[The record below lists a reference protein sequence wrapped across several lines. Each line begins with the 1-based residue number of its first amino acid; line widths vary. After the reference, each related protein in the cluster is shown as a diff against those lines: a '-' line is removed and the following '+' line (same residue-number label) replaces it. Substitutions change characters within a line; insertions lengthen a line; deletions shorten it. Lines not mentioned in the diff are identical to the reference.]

1 MKKIC
6 TVLTICLIVFLNL
19 GAVFEIDAE
28 RNACL
33 HNNLGINYLN
43 DKDYYSAI
51 KEFEIAIKLNP
62 KTQAT
67 AVYYDNLGRTYQAI
81 GYSKMAQTCFERCVI
96 QNPMNFDYY
105 LSLVSTYKAQGLL
118 NSKLKEYATS
128 KTNPLNQIMVG
139 LIYVNRGQ
147 VSTGITVLDNFC
159 NSEPDL
165 VITKAVRAYIRNN
178 CKK

>member
-1 MKKIC
+1 MKKFCI
-6 TVLTICLIVFLNL
+6 VLTICFVVFLNS
-19 GAVFEIDAE
+19 GAVFEIDAV

-33 HNNLGINYLN
+33 HNNYGINYLN

-62 KTQAT
+62 NTQAT
-67 AVYYDNLGRTYQAI
+67 AVYYDNLGRTYQTI
-81 GYSKMAQTCFERCVI
+81 GYSKMAQTCFERCII

-105 LSLVSTYKAQGLL
+105 LNLVSTFKAQGLL
-118 NSKLKEYATS
+118 GPKLKEYEANN
-128 KTNPLNQIMVG
+128 TNPLNQIMVG
-139 LIYVNRGQ
+139 LIYVNKGQ

-165 VITKAVRAYIRNN
+165 LITKAVQAYMRNN